1 MFTKYLGEDFKS
13 WKKKYRKRK
22 KTIVIVFQVITP
34 GKINRLESEII
45 INSYDYFQGNF
56 FSEKDHNYK

>member
-1 MFTKYLGEDFKS
+1 MFTKKKGKNFMS
-13 WKKKYRKRK
+13 CKKKYKKRV

-45 INSYDYFQGNF
+45 INSYDYFKGKF

>member
-1 MFTKYLGEDFKS
+1 MFTKKLGKNFYNCKNM
-13 WKKKYRKRK
+13 YRKRK